1 MDEALKQMENQ
12 TIEGYATTAAISR
25 LVGELEREGKLNLR
39 QDLPLFNLLYALLY
53 QAKPAQQVIRDYWR
67 R

>member
-1 MDEALKQMENQ
+1 MENQ

-53 QAKPAQQVIRDYWR
+53 QAKPAQEVIRDYWR